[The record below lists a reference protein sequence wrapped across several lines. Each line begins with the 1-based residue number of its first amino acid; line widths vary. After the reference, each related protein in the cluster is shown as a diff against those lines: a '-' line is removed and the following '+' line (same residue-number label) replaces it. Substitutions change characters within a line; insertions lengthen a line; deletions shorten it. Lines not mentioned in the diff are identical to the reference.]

1 MVATFT
7 AGYIFDIV
15 GRRLTLCFSFLLGS
29 IFLVFMPYMAP
40 NVFPQLLLLRCAI
53 STCFAAPASNPLMAD
68 YIQPEALGKATAL
81 LGVGYIV
88 GEVLSMGVLFQVTAR
103 MSHYNAFLTTAIVGG
118 VFSCFFLC
126 LVKEPKL
133 RRQRKSEA
141 GIEDILEMGDSEGEA
156 GNQ

>member
-1 MVATFT
+1 MVATFA

-15 GRRLTLCFSFLLGS
+15 GRRLTLFFSFLLGS
-29 IFLVFMPYMAP
+29 ISLLFMPYMAP

-68 YIQPEALGKATAL
+68 YIQPEALGKASAL
-81 LGVGYIV
+81 LGVGYII
-88 GEVLSMGVLFQVTAR
+88 GEVLSMGVLFQVTAG
-103 MSHYNAFLTTAIVGG
+103 MSHYNAFLTTAIVGA

-133 RRQRKSEA
+133 RVQ
-141 GIEDILEMGDSEGEA
+141 G
-156 GNQ
+156 